1 MLRYTTRGGG
11 VVARV
16 ELNIHKHY
24 IPPFFESLVRLKEKT
39 KQNKP
44 DQFYM
49 HANVSECPMKVLTA
63 LEHFKLA

>member
-1 MLRYTTRGGG
+1 MVTRWWGG
-11 VVARV
+11 
-16 ELNIHKHY
+16 ENYIDKHH
-24 IPPFFESLVRLKEKT
+24 IPPFFELLVRLKEKA

-49 HANVSECPMKVLTA
+49 HANVSECLMKILTA